1 MKGTLLEGNIRREL
15 AALALPLL
23 IGNVLQ
29 QLYNTVDSLIIERY
43 LGTEAFSAVG
53 IAGTVMNLFIFVLS
67 GFCTGVAVIFAQM
80 YGGGDRRGFR
90 RELFTA
96 STLGAGITLV
106 LSGLFMLL
114 MHPVLRL
121 IHSPEDLIP
130 FIESYLTVIIGGMLC
145 TYFYN
150 LCSCMLNAIGDTRAA
165 TFFLFISVLMNTG
178 LDILFVGPLGGGI
191 AGAAWATV
199 LAQLFSAL
207 CCMVYIFR
215 RDRELI
221 CTRSDFGYE
230 RALVRRTLTYGF
242 TSALHMSS
250 LYIGK
255 IFVQG
260 AVNTLGT
267 LGIAAYTATMRIEG
281 FANSFA
287 TSGGQA
293 VSVFISQNYG
303 AGRRERVRDGFR
315 QAMTLGIGLGILLS
329 ATMFVAARP
338 GVRLFLSGG
347 EAQAIDY
354 GVSYLRQMAL
364 FYVLCFTGNCFV
376 GFFRGVGQ
384 VYVPVSAT
392 ILHISIRAILSYV
405 WVGRFG
411 LRAVALA
418 TGAGWV
424 VMTAYQIL
432 VALWLR
438 RKSNV
443 QNPAA

>member
-15 AALALPLL
+15 AVLTLPLL
-23 IGNVLQ
+23 VGNVLQ
-29 QLYNTVDSLIIERY
+29 QMYNTVDALIIERY

-67 GFCTGVAVIFAQM
+67 GFCTGVAVIFARM

-90 RELFTA
+90 QELFTA
-96 STLGAGITLV
+96 ATLGAGITLA
-106 LSGLFMLL
+106 LSALFMLV
-114 MHPVLRL
+114 MNPVLRL
-121 IHSPEDLIP
+121 IHSPQELIP
-130 FIESYLTVIIGGMLC
+130 YIEDYLMVIIGGMLC
-145 TYFYN
+145 TFFYN

-165 TFFLFISVLMNTG
+165 TFFLFVSVVMNTV
-178 LDILFVGPLGGGI
+178 LDVLFVGPLGAGI

-207 CCMVYIFR
+207 CCMTYIFF

-221 CTRSDFGYE
+221 CTREDFRYE
-230 RALVRRTLTYGF
+230 GGLVRRTLTYGF

-267 LGIAAYTATMRIEG
+267 QGIAAYTATMRIEG

-303 AGRRERVRDGFR
+303 AGNRARVREGFK
-315 QAMTLGIGLGILLS
+315 QAMVLGIGLGLTLS
-329 ATMFVAARP
+329 ALMYLVARP
-338 GVRLFLSGG
+338 GVGLFLSGG
-347 EAQAIDY
+347 EAQAVDF
-354 GVSYLRQMAL
+354 GVRYLRQMAL

-384 VYVPVSAT
+384 VYVPVCAT
-392 ILHISIRAILSYV
+392 MLHISIRAILSYV
-405 WVGRFG
+405 WVGSFG
-411 LRAVALA
+411 LRGVALA
-418 TGAGWV
+418 TGVGWI
-424 VMTAYQIL
+424 VMSSFQIL
-432 VALWLR
+432 VSLSLR
-438 RKSNV
+438 RRGKV
-443 QNPAA
+443 